1 MNLSD
6 SFEVLYAIKEKDL
19 ETEQTQSSSKLL
31 LTSRI
36 FTLMEIPAT
45 ALMQHLLKTN
55 EVSTGVIVN
64 INHAT
69 RILKNT
75 QVRIVATFKEIRE
88 KVYVFDVE
96 IFDKRVLISSGTHS
110 RTIILK
116 EELTK
121 KRITQ

>member
-19 ETEQTQSSSKLL
+19 ETEQTHSSSKLL

-36 FTLMEIPAT
+36 FTLMEIPAS

-116 EELTK
+116 EELEK
-121 KRITQ
+121 ERITQ

>member
-45 ALMQHLLKTN
+45 SLMQHLLKKD
-55 EVSTGVIVN
+55 EVSVGVIVN
-64 INHAT
+64 INHAS
-69 RILKNT
+69 RIQKNT
-75 QVRIVATFKEIRE
+75 QVRIVATFKEIRD
-88 KVYVFDVE
+88 KVYVFDVQ

>member
-116 EELTK
+116 EELEK
-121 KRITQ
+121 ERITQ